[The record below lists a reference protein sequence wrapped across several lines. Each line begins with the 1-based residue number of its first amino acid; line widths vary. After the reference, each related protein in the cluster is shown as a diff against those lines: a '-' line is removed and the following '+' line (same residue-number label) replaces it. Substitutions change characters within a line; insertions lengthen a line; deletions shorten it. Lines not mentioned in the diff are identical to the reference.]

1 MARSLVNR
9 GAVVYSALSAGI
21 ARCPV
26 AARARGGA
34 MAAFDEAD
42 REYEGLLLD
51 PAMRQ
56 MGHNCNL
63 LPTHPAVREAL
74 RGAVEGEVYRNYAPT
89 YGLTELRDLVVRDL
103 GLPECAA
110 IITNGAIEALYVA
123 LRTLLHP
130 GDDFVTTDPTW
141 PHTPY
146 FGRDL
151 GANVIE
157 IPIYDRAVGFKLT
170 PGALR
175 RHLTPR
181 TRAIGL
187 LDPLNPVGSGYAPD
201 EVRALCAVA
210 AEAGAAL
217 LHDCTYRDFADAH
230 LPALAVSPKALVIT
244 SLSKWA
250 GFSGLRLGAVV
261 GPPDL
266 IEEAARRHV
275 GRLGANLV
283 AQRAAVAAIR
293 TKPEWFPG
301 LFAAQRQHQALLR
314 EAAVAVP
321 GVTSL
326 VFPSQTNFV
335 AFDVTGAGIDAN
347 ALVGALRAHKIS
359 IRSGSYG
366 SPRFGERFFRVT
378 STVPMD
384 HVAAFA
390 EAFPRAVAALRP
402 RSARVG

>member
-1 MARSLVNR
+1 M
-9 GAVVYSALSAGI
+9 
-21 ARCPV
+21 P
-26 AARARGGA
+26 
-34 MAAFDEAD
+34 AFDAAD
-42 REYEGLLLD
+42 RAYEALLLD
-51 PAMRQ
+51 PGVRH

-63 LPTHPAVREAL
+63 LPTHPAIREAL
-74 RGAVEGEVYRNYAPT
+74 RRALENEDYRHYAPT
-89 YGLTELRDLVVRDL
+89 YGLSELRDLVARDL
-103 GLPECAA
+103 GLPGSAA
-110 IITNGAIEALYVA
+110 IITNGAIEALFVA
-123 LRTLLHP
+123 LRTLLRP
-130 GDDFVTTDPTW
+130 GDDFVTTDPAW

-157 IPIYDRAVGFKLT
+157 VPIYDRAVGFKLT
-170 PGALR
+170 PEALR
-175 RHLTPR
+175 RHLTAG

-187 LDPLNPVGSGYAPD
+187 LDPLNPVGSGYTPD

-217 LHDCTYRDFADAH
+217 LHDCTYRDFAERH
-230 LPALAVSPKALVIT
+230 LPALAVYPKALVTT

-283 AQRAAVAAIR
+283 AQQAAIAAIR
-293 TKPEWFPG
+293 TKPEWFPE
-301 LFAAQRQHQALLR
+301 LFATQRRHQGLLR
-314 EAAVAVP
+314 DAAVALPGIVP
-321 GVTSL
+321 L

-335 AFDVTGAGIDAN
+335 AFDVAGAGIDAD
-347 ALVGALRAHKIS
+347 ALVQEMRARRIS

-366 SPRFGERFFRVT
+366 SPRFGARFFRVV

-390 EAFPRAVAALRP
+390 EAFPKAVEALRP

>member
-1 MARSLVNR
+1 
-9 GAVVYSALSAGI
+9 
-21 ARCPV
+21 
-26 AARARGGA
+26 
-34 MAAFDEAD
+34 
-42 REYEGLLLD
+42 
-51 PAMRQ
+51 

-63 LPTHPAVREAL
+63 LPTHPAIREAL
-74 RGAVEGEVYRNYAPT
+74 RRALEEEAYRHYAPT
-89 YGLTELRDLVVRDL
+89 FGLTELRELVVRDL
-103 GLPECAA
+103 GLPGCTA
-110 IITNGAIEALYVA
+110 IITNGGIEALYVA
-123 LRTLLHP
+123 LRTLLRP

-151 GANVIE
+151 GAHVIE
-157 IPIYDRAVGFKLT
+157 IPIYDRAGGFKLT
-170 PGALR
+170 PEALR
-175 RHLTPR
+175 RYLTPR

-187 LDPLNPVGSGYAPD
+187 LDPLNPVGCAYTPE

-217 LHDCTYRDFADAH
+217 LHDCTYRDFADVH
-230 LPALAVSPKALVIT
+230 LPAPAVYPKALATT

-266 IEEAARRHV
+266 MEEAARRHV

-283 AQRAAVAAIR
+283 AQHAAIAALR
-293 TKPEWFPG
+293 TKPEWFPE
-301 LFAAQRQHQALLR
+301 LFATQRRHQGLLR
-314 EAAVAVP
+314 DVAAAVP
-321 GVTSL
+321 GVVPL

-347 ALVGALRAHKIS
+347 ALAQELRAHKIS

-366 SPRFGERFFRVT
+366 SPRFGERFFRVG
-378 STVPMD
+378 STVPLD
-384 HVAAFA
+384 HVTAFAAAF
-390 EAFPRAVAALRP
+390 PKAVEVLRP
-402 RSARVG
+402 ARVR

>member
-1 MARSLVNR
+1 MLR
-9 GAVVYSALSAGI
+9 
-21 ARCPV
+21 
-26 AARARGGA
+26 
-34 MAAFDEAD
+34 FDETD
-42 REYEGLLLD
+42 KQYEALLLD
-51 PAMRQ
+51 PEVRH

-63 LPTHPAVREAL
+63 LPTHPAIREAL
-74 RGAVEGEVYRNYAPT
+74 RRGLEDEDYRHYAPT
-89 YGLTELRDLVVRDL
+89 YGLSELRDLVVRDL
-103 GLPECAA
+103 GLPGCAA
-110 IITNGAIEALYVA
+110 IITNGATEALYVA
-123 LRTLLHP
+123 LRTLLRP

-146 FGRDL
+146 FGQEL

-157 IPIYDRAVGFKLT
+157 VPIYDRAVGFKLT
-170 PGALR
+170 PEALR

-187 LDPLNPVGSGYAPD
+187 LDPLNPVGCGYTAD

-217 LHDCTYRDFADAH
+217 LHDCTYRDFADVH
-230 LPALAVSPKALVIT
+230 LPALAVYPKALATT

-266 IEEAARRHV
+266 IEEAAPRHV

-283 AQRAAVAAIR
+283 AQHAAIAALR

-301 LFAAQRQHQALLR
+301 LFATQRRHQGLLR
-314 EAAVAVP
+314 DAVVAVP
-321 GVTSL
+321 GIVPL

-335 AFDVTGAGIDAN
+335 AFDVTGAGIDAG
-347 ALVGALRAHKIS
+347 ALVQELRSHKIS
-359 IRSGSYG
+359 VRSGRYG
-366 SPRFGERFFRVT
+366 SPRFGERFFRVA

-390 EAFPRAVAALRP
+390 EAFPEAVEALRP

>member
-1 MARSLVNR
+1 MP
-9 GAVVYSALSAGI
+9 G
-21 ARCPV
+21 
-26 AARARGGA
+26 
-34 MAAFDEAD
+34 FDAAD

-51 PAMRQ
+51 PGVRQ

-63 LPTHPAVREAL
+63 LPTHPAIQEAL
-74 RGAVEGEVYRNYAPT
+74 RRALEGEVYRNYAPT
-89 YGLTELRDLVVRDL
+89 FGLTELRDLVVRDL

-123 LRTLLHP
+123 LRTLLEP
-130 GDDFVTTDPTW
+130 GDDFVTTDPAW

-151 GANVIE
+151 GAHVIE
-157 IPIYDRAVGFKLT
+157 MPTYDRAVGFKLT
-170 PGALR
+170 PAALR

-187 LDPLNPVGSGYAPD
+187 LDPLNPVGSGYAPA

-210 AEAGAAL
+210 AEAGAAI

-230 LPALAVSPKALVIT
+230 LPAVASTPKALVAT

-275 GRLGANLV
+275 GRLGTNLV
-283 AQRAAVAAIR
+283 AQHAAIAAIR

-301 LFAAQRQHQALLR
+301 LFATQRQHQALLR
-314 EAAVAVP
+314 DAAATIPGIVP
-321 GVTSL
+321 L

-335 AFDVTGAGIDAN
+335 AFAVSGAGIDAN
-347 ALVGALRAHKIS
+347 ALVREMRAHKIS

-366 SPRFGERFFRVT
+366 SPRFGERFFRVA
-378 STVPMD
+378 SSVPKD

-390 EAFPRAVAALRP
+390 EALPKAVEALRP
-402 RSARVG
+402 ARVR